1 MIIIKYHEW
10 LTIQPDIRQTIYELC
25 SDDFKA
31 KRQITKEEAIKM
43 IQENNLQRVHR
54 NRFGAI
60 WR

>member
-10 LTIQPDIRQTIYELC
+10 LTIQPDLHQVIYELC

>member
-10 LTIQPDIRQTIYELC
+10 LIIQPELRQVIYELC

>member
-10 LTIQPDIRQTIYELC
+10 LTIQPEFRQTIYELC

>member
-10 LTIQPDIRQTIYELC
+10 LIIQPELRQVIYELC

-31 KRQITKEEAIKM
+31 KRQLTKEEAVKM

>member
-10 LTIQPDIRQTIYELC
+10 LIIQPDLRQTIYELC